1 MKILQS
7 LKQIGQLNTNTAVA
21 LGTFDGVHI
30 AHQQIISKTV
40 SYARENNLK
49 SVVYT
54 FSNHP
59 RELTPGIETP
69 KKLLTPTQK
78 IEIIEQLGVDILIIL
93 PFDMDQLTMEPEYF
107 IEDILLKRLKVK
119 HITVGYDF
127 RFGKN
132 AKGNTNMLKEYS
144 EQMEFSLDVV
154 EPIRYKGVLISSTFI
169 RNCLLSGDVHCAN
182 RLLGRA
188 YCVQGTVV
196 TGKQVGR
203 KLGFPTI
210 NLKTEFEMSVLKP
223 GVYATMTDIDGKI
236 YYSATNVG
244 FNPTFDQEHF
254 TIETFIFN
262 FNKDIYGHKVKIIFE
277 EYIRPE
283 IKFDNLEDLIQQ
295 IGDDVTQIKKYFNLS
310 DFDN

>member
-1 MKILQS
+1 MRILQS
-7 LKQIGQLNTNTAVA
+7 LKQIGQLPDATAIA

-30 AHQQIISKTV
+30 AHQQIIQQTV
-40 SYARENNLK
+40 RYAREHNLK

-59 RELTPGIETP
+59 RELTPGIESP
-69 KKLLTPTQK
+69 KRLLTPTQK
-78 IEIIEQLGVDILIIL
+78 MEIIEQLGVDILVIL
-93 PFDMDQLTMEPEYF
+93 PFDQQQLTMPPEYF
-107 IEDILLKRLKVK
+107 IEEILLKQLQVK

-127 RFGKN
+127 RFGKH
-132 AKGNTNMLKEYS
+132 AEGNTDMLKTYS
-144 EQMEFSLDVV
+144 ESSGFTLNIVD
-154 EPIRYKGVLISSTFI
+154 PIRYKGVLISSTFI
-169 RNCLLSGDVHCAN
+169 RNCLLSGDVKCAN

-188 YCVQGTVV
+188 YCVQGHVV
-196 TGKQVGR
+196 KGKQIGR

-210 NLKTEFEMSVLKP
+210 NLKTEYEMSVLKP

-262 FNKDIYGHKVKIIFE
+262 FDQDIYGYKVKIIFDK
-277 EYIRPE
+277 YIRPE
-283 IKFDNLEDLIQQ
+283 IKFDNLDDLIKQ
-295 IGDDVTQIKKYFNLS
+295 IDDDVQAIKSRFNLV
-310 DFDN
+310 D